1 MAEEQAAAMAEI
13 SQAIAGDI
21 LSLPELS
28 DPGWDTFS
36 MVAEVSDDFV
46 AITAYRYT
54 DAGPPVSTAEPENDD
69 LFWDLRDRTR
79 GTGGEAWDV
88 VLVKIH
94 RDTAT
99 LVMNFVS
106 GDGADMWRIT
116 PENMEHLPESLRP
129 RPEDFE
135 AVEPLA
141 PMTTDA
147 LERGSP

>member
-1 MAEEQAAAMAEI
+1 MADDQASAMAEI

-28 DPGWDTFS
+28 DPEWSTYA

-54 DAGPPVSTAEPENDD
+54 EAGPPVSTAEPENDD
-69 LFWDLRDRTR
+69 VFWDLRDRTR
-79 GTGGEAWDV
+79 GTDGEAWDV

-106 GDGADMWRIT
+106 GDAADMWRVT
-116 PENMEHLPESLRP
+116 PENMDHLPESLRP
-129 RPEDFE
+129 RPEDFG
-135 AVEPLA
+135 AV
-141 PMTTDA
+141 
-147 LERGSP
+147 

>member
-1 MAEEQAAAMAEI
+1 VAEDQASAMAEI

-28 DPGWDTFS
+28 DPEWNTYS
-36 MVAEVSDDFV
+36 MVAEVSDDAV

-54 DAGPPVSTAEPENDD
+54 ESGPPVSTAEPENDD
-69 LFWDLRDRTR
+69 LFWDLRDQTR
-79 GTGGEAWDV
+79 GTDGEAWDV
-88 VLVKIH
+88 VLVKVQ

-106 GDGADMWRIT
+106 GDAADMWRVT
-116 PENMEHLPESLRP
+116 PENMAHLPESLRP

-135 AVEPLA
+135 AV
-141 PMTTDA
+141 
-147 LERGSP
+147 

>member
-1 MAEEQAAAMAEI
+1 MAEL

-28 DPGWDTFS
+28 DADWSTYS

-54 DAGPPVSTAEPENDD
+54 ESGPPVSTAEPENDD

-79 GTGGEAWDV
+79 GTDGEAWDV
-88 VLVKIH
+88 VLVKVH

-106 GDGADMWRIT
+106 GDAADMWRVT
-116 PENMEHLPESLRP
+116 PENMAHLPESLRP
-129 RPEDFE
+129 RPQDFE
-135 AVEPLA
+135 AV
-141 PMTTDA
+141 
-147 LERGSP
+147 

>member
-1 MAEEQAAAMAEI
+1 MADDQASAMAEI

-28 DPGWDTFS
+28 DPEWNTYA

-54 DAGPPVSTAEPENDD
+54 ESGPPVSTAEPEDDD

-79 GTGGEAWDV
+79 GTDGEAWDV

-106 GDGADMWRIT
+106 GDAADMWRVT
-116 PENMEHLPESLRP
+116 PENMAHLPESLRP

-135 AVEPLA
+135 AV
-141 PMTTDA
+141 
-147 LERGSP
+147 